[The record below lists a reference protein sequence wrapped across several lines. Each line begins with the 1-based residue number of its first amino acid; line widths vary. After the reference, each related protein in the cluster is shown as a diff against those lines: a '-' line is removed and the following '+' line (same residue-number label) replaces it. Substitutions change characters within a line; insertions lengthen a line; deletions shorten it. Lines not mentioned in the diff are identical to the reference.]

1 MTDEQRAQLRAFGL
15 TVAIVLAPFLALA
28 FGLNAALGVLAV
40 ALAATT
46 FLCWHAAEAVGPAT
60 RGRLRA
66 AAALNGGLA
75 VAVLLLLTLRLL
87 YDDDPATHRGR
98 THASVFGR
106 NVLHRRWDKPHN
118 QRA

>member
-46 FLCWHAAEAVGPAT
+46 WLCWHAATASGPAM
-60 RGRLRA
+60 RSRLRV
-66 AAALNGGLA
+66 AAALNGIIALVVVLVLGL
-75 VAVLLLLTLRLL
+75 R
-87 YDDDPATHRGR
+87 
-98 THASVFGR
+98 VF
-106 NVLHRRWDKPHN
+106 
-118 QRA
+118 